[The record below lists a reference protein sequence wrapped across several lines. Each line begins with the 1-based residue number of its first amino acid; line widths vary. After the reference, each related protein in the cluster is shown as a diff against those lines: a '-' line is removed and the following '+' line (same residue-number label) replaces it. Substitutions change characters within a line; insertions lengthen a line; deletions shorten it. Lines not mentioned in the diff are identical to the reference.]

1 MLKEL
6 FLHVS
11 QGQICL
17 DILKEKWSPALTMA
31 KVNNICILI
40 KHFDQRQQTTVH
52 PSCANSLVQL
62 GVLKSS
68 RCYWVF
74 VFCSLNQTLGIPWFA
89 WPFNIWPH
97 SNKVWS
103 KICLRYALCRW
114 VPLPSFCFRTRRSMI
129 GLQQSGPEGLY
140 EVVYSKKVINI
151 F

>member
-52 PSCANSLVQL
+52 PSCANSLIQL
-62 GVLKSS
+62 GVLKKFQVLLSVRVLLS
-68 RCYWVF
+68 EPNPQDPLV
-74 VFCSLNQTLGIPWFA
+74 
-89 WPFNIWPH
+89 
-97 SNKVWS
+97 
-103 KICLRYALCRW
+103 CLT
-114 VPLPSFCFRTRRSMI
+114 F
-129 GLQQSGPEGLY
+129 
-140 EVVYSKKVINI
+140 
-151 F
+151 